1 MKSKRQMALTFNLR
15 DDYIIYRFSVEK
27 KGFNLV
33 GKTLENRIFGN
44 KKCK

>member
-1 MKSKRQMALTFNLR
+1 MALTFNLR

-27 KGFNLV
+27 KGFNGVNLV
-33 GKTLENRIFGN
+33 GKTQETRIFGN